1 MGLHFINS
9 SYCCIT
15 LEKRYNLRNAG
26 VPLRVIREISGDK
39 NLSSLQRYLEV
50 QPEQLVKAIG
60 LLKLGDRVQKFP
72 IL

>member
-1 MGLHFINS
+1 
-9 SYCCIT
+9 
-15 LEKRYNLRNAG
+15 